1 MFWFSIIFISCLCH
15 ILSESATNIQHFSH
29 IHQTFFRFY
38 ILNPLFCHSDT
49 HGFDAGGA
57 QTDAIGNTV
66 EEGIW
71 ASPDDAQK
79 FEELTQ
85 LLVNCYSAF
94 EVMPDELPNLHNDGA
109 FTLNENIAD
118 LGGFEIAYMA
128 FVKYLEGKGVSGEE
142 LTKQKRHFYQAYAN
156 LWRCKYS
163 VIYAQDRTDGDE
175 TCKDNHSLAK
185 ERINGVVSNTDDW
198 YDLIRRE
205 EIRKGYQ
212 LAFEN

>member
-1 MFWFSIIFISCLCH
+1 MVFYH
-15 ILSESATNIQHFSH
+15 IYFVSLSHSQRVGHKYTAFSH

-118 LGGFEIAYMA
+118 LGGFEIAYTA
-128 FVKYLEGKGVSGEE
+128 FVKYLEGKGVWLGCTATAQTLSAQTSGIPACHRQRKTEH
-142 LTKQKRHFYQAYAN
+142 R
-156 LWRCKYS
+156 
-163 VIYAQDRTDGDE
+163 YAQGE
-175 TCKDNHSLAK
+175 P
-185 ERINGVVSNTDDW
+185 
-198 YDLIRRE
+198 
-205 EIRKGYQ
+205 
-212 LAFEN
+212 